1 VRSACSEDK
10 YYEYLWTDGTYQVLF
25 AFYEGGG
32 RGVLEIG
39 WDWEG

>member
-1 VRSACSEDK
+1 VTDNDGYSAVT
-10 YYEYLWTDGTYQVLF
+10 L
-25 AFYEGGG
+25 AFYESGG

>member
-1 VRSACSEDK
+1 MTWK
-10 YYEYLWTDGTYQVLF
+10 DGQYHIVM